1 MNPIGRCKIK
11 RCDFE
16 RPQASAQFSKLPGQK
31 PLMKVPN
38 GDALLVAKVGGVDP
52 RAHQVMESGGVG
64 SLLPKLVVGWSWSW
78 SWSGVGVGD
87 NFGDIARRFLEL
99 SLQCC
104 WSWNGAVGWS

>member
-16 RPQASAQFSKLPGQK
+16 RPQASAQFSKLPGQN

-64 SLLPKLVVGWSWSW
+64 SLLPKLASGGRGR
-78 SWSGVGVGD
+78 GVGAV
-87 NFGDIARRFLEL
+87 LEL
-99 SLQCC
+99 GLILGIPPVGF
-104 WSWNGAVGWS
+104 WN